1 MFGGAGEAT
10 VIGFGDLTSFKPWR
24 RALRS
29 RGWAVKFDVLA
40 LFEDAMVVYLGWDLV
55 GGERWD
61 VG

>member
-10 VIGFGDLTSFKPWR
+10 VIGFGDLTYFKPWR
-24 RALRS
+24 ALRS
-29 RGWAVKFDVLA
+29 PGWAVKFDVLA
-40 LFEDAMVVYLGWDLV
+40 LFEDAMVVYLGWDLG